1 MVSSIQREIFFP
13 GRLVTA
19 RPTRKRRARGITNQR
34 KSSPGNPSMVQ
45 ADSDSGATPRREFR
59 AFKNPLIMAR
69 PILWRSRKTRT
80 TIHPVARTGITVA
93 IPARNGLSVLR
104 TRGCL
109 MSRGRPMGSI
119 GSSVIVRRE
128 NEHGV
133 RHLTTL
139 GFSPDG
145 SQCSC

>member
-1 MVSSIQREIFFP
+1 
-13 GRLVTA
+13 
-19 RPTRKRRARGITNQR
+19 
-34 KSSPGNPSMVQ
+34 
-45 ADSDSGATPRREFR
+45 
-59 AFKNPLIMAR
+59 
-69 PILWRSRKTRT
+69 
-80 TIHPVARTGITVA
+80 
-93 IPARNGLSVLR
+93 LSVLR

-139 GFSPDG
+139 GF
-145 SQCSC
+145 